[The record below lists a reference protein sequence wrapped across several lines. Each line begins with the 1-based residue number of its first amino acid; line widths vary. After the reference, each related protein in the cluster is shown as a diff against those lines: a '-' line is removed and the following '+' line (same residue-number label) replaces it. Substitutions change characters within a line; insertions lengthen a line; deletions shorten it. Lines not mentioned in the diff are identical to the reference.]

1 MSILG
6 LPYRVGRFKVKL
18 KQDIFLRNSGDNR
31 MKKQLYLK
39 SKIITF
45 SLIIFRYT
53 STVFLKSCKCFLNFC
68 SRIKVF

>member
-45 SLIIFRYT
+45 NVIIIFRYT
-53 STVFLKSCKCFLNFC
+53 STVFLKVVNIF
-68 SRIKVF
+68 